1 MERKSDT
8 QTIPSPL
15 SNSQPYS
22 KAKAVIGI
30 LLVIPWVILD
40 MVLKK
45 TDPSLGY
52 AFGLFLGTIAGYL
65 LAPGKP
71 HTWVIV
77 VLAATLAVTHFVFVP
92 YYVCSAGN

>member
-22 KAKAVIGI
+22 KSKAVIGI

-40 MVLKK
+40 VVLKK

-52 AFGLFLGTIAGYL
+52 SFGLFLGTTAGYL
-65 LAPGKP
+65 LSPGKP
-71 HTWVIV
+71 RTWVIV
-77 VLAATLAVTHFVFVP
+77 ALAATLAVSHFVFAP
-92 YYVCSAGN
+92 YYVCSVGN